1 MKKII
6 FILLLCGYGIS
17 VLAQGISF
25 QKGNWKEILAMA
37 KKEKKLVF
45 IDNYT
50 SWCGPCKKMVKE
62 VFPMQAVGDFYNANF
77 VCYKLDWEKGD
88 GVEVAKS

>member
-50 SWCGPCKKMVKE
+50 SW
-62 VFPMQAVGDFYNANF
+62 
-77 VCYKLDWEKGD
+77 
-88 GVEVAKS
+88 